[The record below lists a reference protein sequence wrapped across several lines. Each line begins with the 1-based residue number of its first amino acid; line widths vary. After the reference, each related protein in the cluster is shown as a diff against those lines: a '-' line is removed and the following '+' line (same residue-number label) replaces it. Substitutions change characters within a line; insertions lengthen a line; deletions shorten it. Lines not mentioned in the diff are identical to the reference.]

1 MAWLAELGQ
10 QVANVWA
17 GMSTGRKVT
26 TLAGA
31 FAAIAL
37 FGALIFAGVRQTYAP
52 LLTGL
57 TPEDAAEITQFLEE
71 NNHPYQVAAGGSAV
85 LVPDSTVHELRLRL
99 AGAGLPKGGTVGF
112 EMFNEPDMSMS
123 RFAEQL
129 NYRRGLEGELRRTI
143 RQLDTVKDARV
154 HIVVP
159 EKRLFERDREPSRAS
174 VTVQLHRGRR
184 MGPEQV
190 EAVTHLVAAAV
201 PGLEPNQVTVVDAE
215 GSILARGGDDR
226 QHLDGALQHQREIE
240 QSLAERVRQLVERA
254 VGVGNATVTVSA
266 EVDFDQRELKTET
279 FDPEEPVVRS
289 EQLSIANQNAAEA
302 TAGPAAGV
310 PGTRTNLAGGEDA
323 AASEG
328 FQNLA
333 KRTETRNFEISK
345 SSELR
350 VSNGGQ
356 VSRLSVAVLV
366 DRGAIDAIAGDQPT
380 EAVLESIADVA
391 RKAVGFRTERGDQV
405 VVEAMNFAIP
415 DMPEEEPAAEWLKWV
430 QALWLPVVAVLA
442 TLVLLIFVLS
452 LRRSMRKAEA
462 RLLGAPQTVRD
473 LEAVIERRNLNAGTP
488 DDAAFALSAPTP
500 DPERALAVVKT
511 WLSEGE
517 ASS

>member
-1 MAWLAELGQ
+1 MDGLASIGQ

-17 GMSTGRKVT
+17 EMSTGRKIT
-26 TLAGA
+26 TVAGSLAAVALFSVLILAG
-31 FAAIAL
+31 
-37 FGALIFAGVRQTYAP
+37 VQQSYAP

-57 TPEDAAEITQFLEE
+57 TPEDAAEITQFLDE
-71 NNHPYQVAAGGSAV
+71 NQHPYRVAGGGSAV
-85 LVPDSTVHELRLRL
+85 LVPESEVHTLRLRL

-159 EKRLFERDREPSRAS
+159 EKRLFARDREPSRAS

-201 PGLEPNQVTVVDAE
+201 PGLEPNQVTLVDAE
-215 GSILARGGDDR
+215 GAILARGGDDR

-289 EQLSIANQNAAEA
+289 EQLSVANQNAAEA
-302 TAGPAAGV
+302 STAPAAGV

-333 KRTETRNFEISK
+333 KRTETRNYEISK

-366 DRGAIDAIAGDQPT
+366 DRSAVQSIAGDQPLDG
-380 EAVLESIADVA
+380 VLDSIADVA

-405 VVEAMNFAIP
+405 VVEAMNF
-415 DMPEEEPAAEWLKWV
+415 MTPELPSEEVTPEWLQWV
-430 QALWLPVVAVLA
+430 RALWLPVVGVLS
-442 TLVLLIFVLS
+442 TLILSLFVLT
-452 LRRSMRKAEA
+452 LRRSAKRAEA
-462 RLLGAPQTVRD
+462 KLLGAPQTVRD
-473 LEAVIERRNLNAGTP
+473 LEAVIERRNLNASGVE
-488 DDAAFALSAPTP
+488 DGSFALASPTP